1 MTYYILV
8 FTSFLQSVLGFTLIS
23 SSVMLFK
30 EPIKKRIT
38 IGLVVMISGISLLSF
53 MLYSQEV
60 DSVNRIAILFIL
72 FIGLSWFLICS
83 GDRFFVSFFSF
94 LTFVNIYV
102 SISFIS
108 DTLAFNLKGNAF
120 VGGRIVI
127 RLLIYAIIAPLL
139 FKFVRP
145 RFRKLVDTLDREWRK
160 ALWVPLLFL
169 VLQIVILYY
178 PQAYWRWAGN
188 HWSRIIIIMVYM
200 LFLAVYYLLYIQ
212 ADAIVE
218 KYALEKRHLL
228 IAQQEKLW
236 ESELIRQKTEASLA
250 DRQRH
255 DMHHHNAVIM
265 GLLQTGDSDNLK
277 QYMNSFDATLDA
289 NRSDVFCLNPIANSL
304 MNLYASR
311 AESENIKIEFHG
323 FIPERIGIDNVDLT
337 CVLGN
342 TLENALEGC
351 LRLPKGVYKEI
362 IVSAKYID
370 KRFRLQVINT
380 CEADVLFNGE
390 LPLSKKISG
399 GTGTKSILYTA
410 ERYDGTAGFSLLD
423 GQFVT
428 QIVLNE
434 K

>member
-1 MTYYILV
+1 
-8 FTSFLQSVLGFTLIS
+8 
-23 SSVMLFK
+23 MLFK

-53 MLYSQEV
+53 MLYSQGA
-60 DSVNRIAILFIL
+60 DSVDRIAILFIL
-72 FIGLSWFLICS
+72 LIELSWFLICS
-83 GDRFFVSFFSF
+83 GDRFFVSFFNF

-108 DTLAFNLKGNAF
+108 DTLAFDLRGNAF

-160 ALWVPLLFL
+160 ALWVPLIFL
-169 VLQIVILYY
+169 VLQILILYY
-178 PQAYWRWAGN
+178 PQAYWRWTGN
-188 HWSRIIIIMVYM
+188 NWSRIIILTVYM
-200 LFLAVYYLLYIQ
+200 LFLAVYYLLYVQ

-250 DRQRH
+250 NRQRH

-289 NRSDVFCLNPIANSL
+289 HRSDVFCLNPIANSL

-311 AESENIKIEFHG
+311 AEAENIKIEFHG

-362 IVSAKYID
+362 IVSVKYID
-370 KRFRLQVINT
+370 KRIRLQVVNT
-380 CEADVLFNGE
+380 CEDDVVFNGE

-410 ERYDGTAGFSLLD
+410 ERYDGTAGFSLID
-423 GQFVT
+423 GKFVT